1 MGFILKFI
9 IITFALSWIFTN
21 LLRFFLKSKLKR
33 FFDQMQ
39 HVQQQERPRSRP
51 ADGNVNVDFIPKSE
65 KKKPTPPREIDGEYV
80 DYIEVKD

>member
-9 IITFALSWIFTN
+9 IITFALSWVFTN

-39 HVQQQERPRSRP
+39 DVQRHEQPRSRP

-65 KKKPTPPREIDGEYV
+65 KKKQPQRREIDGEYV

>member
-9 IITFALSWIFTN
+9 LITVALSWIFTN

-39 HVQQQERPRSRP
+39 EVQREERPRQRP
-51 ADGNVNVDFIPKSE
+51 SQGNVNVDYVPKSHQ
-65 KKKPTPPREIDGEYV
+65 KKTTQPREIDGEYV